1 MIFVRFLA
9 IHSLLIG
16 LVLTLLSPI
25 SQAREDI
32 IFVTALP
39 ADNEIFRAG
48 EELLAA
54 ISFRMDESIKLISIP
69 GKRSAILLKNNEI
82 HAELARVGEYEQKV
96 PFAIKVSEPI
106 IEFSQYAYSLKS
118 GIAIDGWGSLKGYR
132 SVALRGIWII
142 EAYMADHQVTWVDS
156 ISSAFHF
163 LKSGRADV
171 GILNSLQADK
181 FLAAADFDVSG
192 IKRLE
197 PAIYSSRN
205 YTFFAAA
212 YPQLAL
218 RYEVALRAM
227 KADGS
232 YQTILSKFDM

>member
-1 MIFVRFLA
+1 MFVRLST
-9 IHSLLIG
+9 IYSLFIVLF
-16 LVLTLLSPI
+16 LTLSSPT
-25 SQAREDI
+25 SLAREDI

-54 ISFRMDESIKLISIP
+54 ISLRMDESIKLISIP
-69 GKRSAILLKNNEI
+69 GKRSAILLNNNEI
-82 HAELARVGEYEQKV
+82 HAELARVGEYAQKV
-96 PFAIKVSEPI
+96 PLAIKISEPI

-118 GIAIDGWGSLKGYR
+118 DISIAGWDSLKAYS
-132 SVALRGIWII
+132 SVALRGIWIV
-142 EAYMADHQVTWVDS
+142 EVYMADHQVTWVDS

-163 LKSGRADV
+163 LKSDRADV
-171 GILNSLQADK
+171 GILNSIQADK

-218 RYEVALRAM
+218 RYEAALRSM

-232 YQTILSKFDM
+232 YQAILAKFDM